1 MTTLL
6 KTRTILT
13 MKQEIDVNHLH
24 HQQHFPNLSGGQ
36 IVRLRNYSVIE
47 SRNIYYSCSLKQI
60 HEIFHMCVRKNECQI
75 HCMILWQA
83 KNDVFTWLEYNSC
96 TFVRQNTFKG

>member
-13 MKQEIDVNHLH
+13 MKQEIDVNHR

-47 SRNIYYSCSLKQI
+47 IRNIYYSAVVDSNKFTKFL
-60 HEIFHMCVRKNECQI
+60 HMYGKMN
-75 HCMILWQA
+75 A
-83 KNDVFTWLEYNSC
+83 KFTA
-96 TFVRQNTFKG
+96 

>member
-13 MKQEIDVNHLH
+13 MKQEIDVNHR

-36 IVRLRNYSVIE
+36 TVRLRNYSVIE

-60 HEIFHMCVRKNECQI
+60 HEIF
-75 HCMILWQA
+75 
-83 KNDVFTWLEYNSC
+83 C
-96 TFVRQNTFKG
+96 TCTEK

>member
-13 MKQEIDVNHLH
+13 MKQEIDVNHRH

-47 SRNIYYSCSLKQI
+47 SRNIYYSCSFKQI
-60 HEIFHMCVRKNECQI
+60 SRNF
-75 HCMILWQA
+75 
-83 KNDVFTWLEYNSC
+83 C
-96 TFVRQNTFKG
+96 TCTEK